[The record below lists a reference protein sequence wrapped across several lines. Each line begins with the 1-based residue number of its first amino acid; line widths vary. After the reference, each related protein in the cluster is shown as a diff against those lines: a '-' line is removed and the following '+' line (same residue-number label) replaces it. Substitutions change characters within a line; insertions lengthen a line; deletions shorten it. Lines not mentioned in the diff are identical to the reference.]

1 MIMDLKSNEEINQKC
16 IEVLTREKDK
26 YKNNFHFDS
35 PMGLINDPNGLSFY
49 NGEYYIFFQWNPYGC
64 EHNYKHWGY
73 TKTKDF
79 KNFKFPTVFISP
91 DEVYDKNGCYSGSSI
106 VKDDNLNFIYTG
118 NVKDMNGNRESY
130 QCLVTLSKNEEIKK
144 LGPII
149 SSIPKGYTA
158 HFRDP
163 YVFKK
168 EGTYYIII
176 GAQKESLKGTAV
188 MFSSK
193 DFRNWDFLGEIKTE
207 YKNFGYMW
215 ECPSLFEL
223 GGDDILVFSPQG
235 LEKEEYKYQ
244 NIYQSGYIKG
254 KFDYKTLEFNHD
266 DFKELDMG
274 FDFYAPQVFKDEKG
288 RTLLIGWMGLP
299 ESEDEHVSSKY
310 GWMHSLTIP
319 RKLELKNGR
328 LYQTPIEEMKNFREE
343 KIVSLKNI
351 ETNHLN
357 LDNVKTNSYE
367 LVLELNRGESK
378 EFEISFM
385 ENSNEYTLLKYNF
398 DNGVFIIERFNNN
411 LNKREERKFKL
422 YVKNTLKLNM
432 FVDKSAVEIYIQDG
446 MEVVSLR
453 VYNKEEGTGLNIK
466 TKDSKLKI
474 DSINIWKMGEI
485 KYYE

>member
-1 MIMDLKSNEEINQKC
+1 
-16 IEVLTREKDK
+16 
-26 YKNNFHFDS
+26 
-35 PMGLINDPNGLSFY
+35 
-49 NGEYYIFFQWNPYGC
+49 
-64 EHNYKHWGY
+64 
-73 TKTKDF
+73 
-79 KNFKFPTVFISP
+79 
-91 DEVYDKNGCYSGSSI
+91 
-106 VKDDNLNFIYTG
+106 
-118 NVKDMNGNRESY
+118 
-130 QCLVTLSKNEEIKK
+130 
-144 LGPII
+144 
-149 SSIPKGYTA
+149 
-158 HFRDP
+158 
-163 YVFKK
+163 
-168 EGTYYIII
+168 
-176 GAQKESLKGTAV
+176 
-188 MFSSK
+188 
-193 DFRNWDFLGEIKTE
+193 
-207 YKNFGYMW
+207 
-215 ECPSLFEL
+215 
-223 GGDDILVFSPQG
+223 
-235 LEKEEYKYQ
+235 
-244 NIYQSGYIKG
+244 
-254 KFDYKTLEFNHD
+254 
-266 DFKELDMG
+266 MG

-422 YVKNTLKLNM
+422 YVEDTLKLNM